1 MAVITN
7 MYADALCTT
16 PIYPMQPGQAGLVGY
31 WADPANWTLQ
41 QIYTGKDDEHGN
53 PLYIRATY
61 INRDKNGNSV
71 SQGCDFGLAAS
82 GGAILYD
89 LRTSEDSFEVLDY
102 VILEDTYTNG
112 GQAFNNAFFSGVIDY
127 GDDTQRSAFVRF
139 SNGVYARSVL
149 VQVGSYRQTPAD
161 ADKEQRQT
169 WSYKDYDGYDASDVM
184 FCRSFTAEIA
194 SNSRW
199 GFVRVYS
206 LVLGGVD
213 CYAFFVGVDFGGG
226 FNDTGN
232 YTSYIIAVPKDLY
245 KDKIPRPYVGPVSKD
260 SAAEFTPTTP
270 KRDSIASRD
279 LTGKKNPY
287 GFNTGNGLKLL
298 LLSAQEQ
305 ADIVKR
311 LYTGRSGDDLNA
323 IGQTLSGVIG
333 GNTHRPADEL
343 KTMIDA
349 VLCCHIVPVISAGY
363 AGGTNALYTV
373 AGYQLYNPAKAVTQ
387 VSDQIITVTTLRTYI
402 APIVNNFLTY
412 APYCS
417 VSLSVPF
424 VGDIPLDTSAL
435 FASSIYFVFYLDLYT
450 GTLSV
455 DVHLVDD
462 DGRDYIYTTRQTN
475 CAVDI
480 PIMGTG
486 ATGNPLQK
494 IASAAGN
501 VASAGVLGAPTA
513 VYNVATATVDAQHAT
528 AIGRGASSNIAPY
541 FSQRH
546 CYLVIEY
553 AESANADYFFA
564 LNGGALEKSGT
575 VGEFHG
581 YTEFSAVDV
590 SGIAGAT
597 DAEKRQIEQILKGG
611 VYL

>member
-1 MAVITN
+1 MADILNFYTDIDLKESALAPPVGVAGITGS
-7 MYADALCTT
+7 LTS
-16 PIYPMQPGQAGLVGY
+16 LS
-31 WADPANWTLQ
+31 NWDETGS
-41 QIYTGKDDEHGN
+41 YTGTEKIYRKN
-53 PLYIRATY
+53 
-61 INRDKNGNSV
+61 INA
-71 SQGCDFGLAAS
+71 QS
-82 GGAILYD
+82 GIVLGGTGAIATIFSPENWVTGNTPKLID
-89 LRTSEDSFEVLDY
+89 GNTR
-102 VILEDTYTNG
+102 
-112 GQAFNNAFFSGVIDY
+112 NAFFINCVNISQGETPNYRGYVFNID
-127 GDDTQRSAFVRF
+127 GSQFHDIENDKWIF
-139 SNGVYARSVL
+139 SPFIAIAT
-149 VQVGSYRQTPAD
+149 YRADPSNEVTTKEERTGYYYYTPNDNEMHAEVFANSWD
-161 ADKEQRQT
+161 SNSQFNQIAMYSCNIEE
-169 WSYKDYDGYDASDVM
+169 KDY
-184 FCRSFTAEIA
+184 FLF
-194 SNSRW
+194 
-199 GFVRVYS
+199 
-206 LVLGGVD
+206 VLGVNNG
-213 CYAFFVGVDFGGG
+213 ALHPT
-226 FNDTGN
+226 NDT
-232 YTSYIIAVPKDLY
+232 ACML
-245 KDKIPRPYVGPVSKD
+245 IPRSYFKYNIPKPYVGPSSKD

-349 VLCCHIVPVISAGY
+349 VLCCHIVPVISSGY
-363 AGGTNALYTV
+363 AGRTNALYTV

-412 APYCS
+412 APYCT

-546 CYLVIEY
+546 CYLVVEY
-553 AESANADYFFA
+553 AESANAEDFFT
-564 LNGGALEKSGT
+564 LNGGALEKSGI
-575 VGEFHG
+575 VGDFRG

-597 DAEKRQIEQILKGG
+597 DAEKRQLEQILKGG

>member
-1 MAVITN
+1 MADYINLYSDYLCKNPIKQVFCGVAGLFGD
-7 MYADALCTT
+7 YADLENGGKWSMTGTGQTPETICYSATINGEQAEGTGGVKNAVFSGGSELFNVSFLSS
-16 PIYPMQPGQAGLVGY
+16 PIYEDHALLTDQSSPGGS
-31 WADPANWTLQ
+31 T
-41 QIYTGKDDEHGN
+41 IT
-53 PLYIRATY
+53 
-61 INRDKNGNSV
+61 
-71 SQGCDFGLAAS
+71 
-82 GGAILYD
+82 
-89 LRTSEDSFEVLDY
+89 
-102 VILEDTYTNG
+102 
-112 GQAFNNAFFSGVIDY
+112 NAFFISSDAENRQSWCLRLSAEIGY
-127 GDDTQRSAFVRF
+127 FGDA
-139 SNGVYARSVL
+139 NVYPL
-149 VQVGSYRQTPAD
+149 TYRYNQTPYD
-161 ADKEQRQT
+161 GERQT
-169 WSYKDYDGYDASDVM
+169 WEYTRDAGSQWNIE
-184 FCRSFTAEIA
+184 TPETTQ
-194 SNSRW
+194 
-199 GFVRVYS
+199 
-206 LVLGGVD
+206 
-213 CYAFFVGVDFGGG
+213 FGGIYMYSVTVG
-226 FNDTGN
+226 EIDYYLLLVGAGAGGTLHPTNSSFMMLIP
-232 YTSYIIAVPKDLY
+232 TSYFVDQIPK
-245 KDKIPRPYVGPVSKD
+245 PYVGPVSKD

-305 ADIVKR
+305 ADIVKK

-349 VLCCHIVPVISAGY
+349 VLCCHIVPVISSGY

-402 APIVNNFLTY
+402 APIVNNFLTF

-435 FASSIYFVFYLDLYT
+435 FSSSIYFVFYLDLYT

-501 VASAGVLGAPTA
+501 VASSGVLGAPTA

-553 AESANADYFFA
+553 AESANAEDFFT

-575 VGEFHG
+575 VGEFRG

>member
-1 MAVITN
+1 MADYINLYSDYLCKDPIKQVFCGVAGLFGDW
-7 MYADALCTT
+7 ADLENGGKWTRTGSGQTPETICYSTGINGEQAAGEGGVKNVVFSGGSEIFNVAFLTS
-16 PIYPMQPGQAGLVGY
+16 PIYDDHALLTDQSSPG
-31 WADPANWTLQ
+31 
-41 QIYTGKDDEHGN
+41 
-53 PLYIRATY
+53 
-61 INRDKNGNSV
+61 
-71 SQGCDFGLAAS
+71 
-82 GGAILYD
+82 GGTI
-89 LRTSEDSFEVLDY
+89 T
-102 VILEDTYTNG
+102 
-112 GQAFNNAFFSGVIDY
+112 NAFFISSDAENSQSWCLRISAEIGY
-127 GDDTQRSAFVRF
+127 FGDA
-139 SNGVYARSVL
+139 NVYPL
-149 VQVGSYRQTPAD
+149 TYRYNQTPYD
-161 ADKEQRQT
+161 GERQT
-169 WSYKDYDGYDASDVM
+169 WEYTRDAGSQWIIE
-184 FCRSFTAEIA
+184 TPETTQ
-194 SNSRW
+194 
-199 GFVRVYS
+199 
-206 LVLGGVD
+206 
-213 CYAFFVGVDFGGG
+213 FGGIYLYSVTVG
-226 FNDTGN
+226 NIDYYLLLVGAGAGGTLHPTKSSFMMLIPTG
-232 YTSYIIAVPKDLY
+232 YFVDQIPK
-245 KDKIPRPYVGPVSKD
+245 PYVGPVSKD

-349 VLCCHIVPVISAGY
+349 VLCCHIVPVISSGY

-387 VSDQIITVTTLRTYI
+387 VSDQIITVTTHRTYI

-435 FASSIYFVFYLDLYT
+435 FSSSIYFVFYLDLYT

-513 VYNVATATVDAQHAT
+513 VYNVATATVDAQHTT

-553 AESANADYFFA
+553 AESANAEDFFT

-575 VGEFHG
+575 VGEFRG

>member
-1 MAVITN
+1 MAFILNLYRDAQCKTPALSPVIGVAGITGY
-7 MYADALCTT
+7 YADQTHWASQTLWGYTFYRVQLTNSAGRDGVILSGASPIFDFQRIADREIFTVPETNAITT
-16 PIYPMQPGQAGLVGY
+16 DTERHSSTTKIYNVFFAGINTQSGNRLTSNTIQFTGSQS
-31 WADPANWTLQ
+31 PNWFNTAIRLQ
-41 QIYTGKDDEHGN
+41 QYNQEPLDATGAD
-53 PLYIRATY
+53 
-61 INRDKNGNSV
+61 
-71 SQGCDFGLAAS
+71 
-82 GGAILYD
+82 
-89 LRTSEDSFEVLDY
+89 RTSWTYNVSSQYFTQSAQLTGALQQCVCVYKFPMWGAEFYLFALGVSSSGEPNSDTR
-102 VILEDTYTNG
+102 ILAVPGD
-112 GQAFNNAFFSGVIDY
+112 FFK
-127 GDDTQRSAFVRF
+127 
-139 SNGVYARSVL
+139 
-149 VQVGSYRQTPAD
+149 
-161 ADKEQRQT
+161 DKEV
-169 WSYKDYDGYDASDVM
+169 K
-184 FCRSFTAEIA
+184 
-194 SNSRW
+194 
-199 GFVRVYS
+199 
-206 LVLGGVD
+206 
-213 CYAFFVGVDFGGG
+213 
-226 FNDTGN
+226 
-232 YTSYIIAVPKDLY
+232 
-245 KDKIPRPYVGPVSKD
+245 PYVGPVSKD

-349 VLCCHIVPVISAGY
+349 VLCCHIVPVISSGY
-363 AGGTNALYTV
+363 AGGTNALYTI

-546 CYLVIEY
+546 CYLVVEY
-553 AESANADYFFA
+553 AESANAESFFD

-575 VGEFHG
+575 VGEFRG
-581 YTEFSAVDV
+581 YTEFTAVDV

>member
-1 MAVITN
+1 MADYINLYSDYLCKNPIKQVFCGVAGLFGD
-7 MYADALCTT
+7 YADLENGGKWSRTGSGQTPETFCYSATINGEQAEGTGGVKNAVFSGGSELFNVSFLSS
-16 PIYPMQPGQAGLVGY
+16 PIYEDHALLTDQSSPG
-31 WADPANWTLQ
+31 
-41 QIYTGKDDEHGN
+41 
-53 PLYIRATY
+53 
-61 INRDKNGNSV
+61 
-71 SQGCDFGLAAS
+71 
-82 GGAILYD
+82 GGTI
-89 LRTSEDSFEVLDY
+89 T
-102 VILEDTYTNG
+102 
-112 GQAFNNAFFSGVIDY
+112 NAFFISSDAENRQSWCLRISAEIGY
-127 GDDTQRSAFVRF
+127 FGDANVTPIT
-139 SNGVYARSVL
+139 
-149 VQVGSYRQTPAD
+149 YRYNQTPYD
-161 ADKEQRQT
+161 GERQT
-169 WSYKDYDGYDASDVM
+169 WEYTRDAGSQWSIETPV
-184 FCRSFTAEIA
+184 TTQ
-194 SNSRW
+194 
-199 GFVRVYS
+199 
-206 LVLGGVD
+206 
-213 CYAFFVGVDFGGG
+213 FGGIYMYSVTVG
-226 FNDTGN
+226 EIDYYLLLVGAGAGGTLHPTNSSFMMLIP
-232 YTSYIIAVPKDLY
+232 TSYFVDQIPK
-245 KDKIPRPYVGPVSKD
+245 PYVGPVSKD

-311 LYTGRSGDDLNA
+311 LYTGRSGDALNA
-323 IGQTLSGVIG
+323 LGQQLSEVIG
-333 GNTHRPADEL
+333 GSGHRPADEVN
-343 KTMIDA
+343 TMINA
-349 VLCCHIVPVISAGY
+349 ILCCHIVPVITSGY
-363 AGGTNALYTV
+363 AGGSTALFTISGYT
-373 AGYQLYNPAKAVTQ
+373 LYNPAISATF
-387 VSDQIITVTTLRTYI
+387 VSDQIVTVTTQRTYI

-435 FASSIYFVFYLDLYT
+435 FTSSIYFVFYLDLYT

-501 VASAGVLGAPTA
+501 VASAGIVGAPA
-513 VYNVATATVDAQHAT
+513 ALYGIASATVDAKHT
-528 AIGRGASSNIAPY
+528 TSIGRGASSNIAPY

-553 AESANADYFFA
+553 AESANAEDFFT

-575 VGEFHG
+575 VGEFRG

>member
-1 MAVITN
+1 MANTFN
-7 MYADALCTT
+7 FYS
-16 PIYPMQPGQAGLVGY
+16 
-31 WADPANWTLQ
+31 DPACTNAVVQPSAGSVYIPTDSRYASISGWTQ
-41 QIYTGKDDEHGN
+41 RQGNIYS
-53 PLYIRATY
+53 AY
-61 INRDKNGNSV
+61 INRTAGIIISANSIFDARFPTSKIYDTNPVISDGN
-71 SQGCDFGLAAS
+71 
-82 GGAILYD
+82 
-89 LRTSEDSFEVLDY
+89 TK
-102 VILEDTYTNG
+102 
-112 GQAFNNAFFSGVIDY
+112 NAFFV
-127 GDDTQRSAFVRF
+127 SA
-139 SNGVYARSVL
+139 NNTYA
-149 VQVGSYRQTPAD
+149 G
-161 ADKEQRQT
+161 
-169 WSYKDYDGYDASDVM
+169 GDASYYLQI
-184 FCRSFTAEIA
+184 IA
-194 SNSRW
+194 SMESNQTTADILIRFGAYTTANQTYHKS
-199 GFVRVYS
+199 GAPSAEVTAIVANVATSQFAGVRIATCNISGIDFIMIAAGVS
-206 LVLGGVD
+206 DNGELPPNATAAIVLID
-213 CYAFFVGVDFGGG
+213 REYFKT
-226 FNDTGN
+226 N
-232 YTSYIIAVPKDLY
+232 IPK
-245 KDKIPRPYVGPVSKD
+245 PYVGPVSKD

-298 LLSAQEQ
+298 MLSVQEQ

-349 VLCCHIVPVISAGY
+349 VLCCHIVPVISSGY

-387 VSDQIITVTTLRTYI
+387 VSDQIITVTTLHTYI

-435 FASSIYFVFYLDLYT
+435 FSSSIYFVFYLDLYT

-501 VASAGVLGAPTA
+501 VASAGVIGAPTA

-553 AESANADYFFA
+553 AESANADDFFT

-575 VGEFHG
+575 VGEFRG

>member
-1 MAVITN
+1 MATVFNFYSDPACTNPVLYPGAGSVYIPTDSPYAVISGWTQRQGK
-7 MYADALCTT
+7 
-16 PIYPMQPGQAGLVGY
+16 IYSA
-31 WADPANWTLQ
+31 
-41 QIYTGKDDEHGN
+41 
-53 PLYIRATY
+53 Y
-61 INRDKNGNSV
+61 INRSAGIILTAPAIYDARFSTSKIYDTNPEIVDGN
-71 SQGCDFGLAAS
+71 
-82 GGAILYD
+82 
-89 LRTSEDSFEVLDY
+89 TK
-102 VILEDTYTNG
+102 
-112 GQAFNNAFFSGVIDY
+112 NAFFVSANNIY
-127 GDDTQRSAFVRF
+127 GGADASYYMQIIAQME
-139 SNGVYARSVL
+139 SNGTTADITLRFGAYTT
-149 VQVGSYRQTPAD
+149 GNQTYHTSGAPSAEVT
-161 ADKEQRQT
+161 AIVATVAASQFAGVRAAT
-169 WSYKDYDGYDASDVM
+169 CNISGKDYIMIAAGVSD
-184 FCRSFTAEIA
+184 SGELPPNSTAAILLIDREYFKTNI
-194 SNSRW
+194 
-199 GFVRVYS
+199 
-206 LVLGGVD
+206 
-213 CYAFFVGVDFGGG
+213 
-226 FNDTGN
+226 
-232 YTSYIIAVPKDLY
+232 PK
-245 KDKIPRPYVGPVSKD
+245 PYVGPVSKD

-349 VLCCHIVPVISAGY
+349 VLCCHIVPVISSSY
-363 AGGTNALYTV
+363 AGGTNALYTI

-402 APIVNNFLTY
+402 APIVNNFLTF

-435 FASSIYFVFYLDLYT
+435 FSSSIYFVFYLDLYT

-553 AESANADYFFA
+553 AESANAEDFFT
-564 LNGGALEKSGT
+564 LNGGALEKSGA
-575 VGEFHG
+575 VGDFRG

>member
-1 MAVITN
+1 MADILNFYTDIDLKESALAPPVGVAGITGSLTSLSN
-7 MYADALCTT
+7 WDEIGSNTGTEKIYRKYINAQSGITLGGTGAIATLFSPENWVTGTT
-16 PIYPMQPGQAGLVGY
+16 PKIQDGY
-31 WADPANWTLQ
+31 T
-41 QIYTGKDDEHGN
+41 
-53 PLYIRATY
+53 R
-61 INRDKNGNSV
+61 
-71 SQGCDFGLAAS
+71 
-82 GGAILYD
+82 
-89 LRTSEDSFEVLDY
+89 
-102 VILEDTYTNG
+102 
-112 GQAFNNAFFSGVIDY
+112 NAFFINCVNTSTGETPNYEGYVFYID
-127 GDDTQRSAFVRF
+127 GTQFHDLENDKWIFTPYLGIGAYRAYP
-139 SNGVYARSVL
+139 SNAISTKADRTSWQYYTPSDYELYAYVYSDSWDSNSQFNQIAMYTCV
-149 VQVGSYRQTPAD
+149 V
-161 ADKEQRQT
+161 EE
-169 WSYKDYDGYDASDVM
+169 KDY
-184 FCRSFTAEIA
+184 FLF
-194 SNSRW
+194 
-199 GFVRVYS
+199 
-206 LVLGGVD
+206 VLGVNNG
-213 CYAFFVGVDFGGG
+213 ALHPT
-226 FNDTGN
+226 NE
-232 YTSYIIAVPKDLY
+232 VPCML
-245 KDKIPRPYVGPVSKD
+245 IPRSYFKNNIPKPYVGPISKD

-349 VLCCHIVPVISAGY
+349 VLCCHIVPVISSGY

-435 FASSIYFVFYLDLYT
+435 FSSSIYFVFYLDLYT

-553 AESANADYFFA
+553 AESANADSFFA

-575 VGEFHG
+575 VGEFRG

>member
-1 MAVITN
+1 MANTFNFYRDAACENPVLYPSAGSVYIPTGSP
-7 MYADALCTT
+7 YAS
-16 PIYPMQPGQAGLVGY
+16 ING
-31 WADPANWTLQ
+31 WTQ
-41 QIYTGKDDEHGN
+41 RDGRVYS
-53 PLYIRATY
+53 AY
-61 INRDKNGNSV
+61 INRTAGIILSAPAIYDAKFPTSKIYDTHPEITDGN
-71 SQGCDFGLAAS
+71 
-82 GGAILYD
+82 
-89 LRTSEDSFEVLDY
+89 TK
-102 VILEDTYTNG
+102 
-112 GQAFNNAFFSGVIDY
+112 NAFFV
-127 GDDTQRSAFVRF
+127 SANNEY
-139 SNGVYARSVL
+139 NGN
-149 VQVGSYRQTPAD
+149 
-161 ADKEQRQT
+161 
-169 WSYKDYDGYDASDVM
+169 DASYYLQLLATM
-184 FCRSFTAEIA
+184 A
-194 SNSRW
+194 SATECDIT
-199 GFVRVYS
+199 VRVGAYTTANQVYQTS
-206 LVLGGVD
+206 GAPAGVVTAIIPTVSTSQFTGVRAASCNISGTDYIMIAAGVADSGEFSPNGTAVLLID
-213 CYAFFVGVDFGGG
+213 REYFKT
-226 FNDTGN
+226 N
-232 YTSYIIAVPKDLY
+232 IPK
-245 KDKIPRPYVGPVSKD
+245 PYVGPVSKD

-311 LYTGRSGDDLNA
+311 LYTGRSGDALNA
-323 IGQTLSGVIG
+323 LGQQLSEVIG
-333 GNTHRPADEL
+333 GSGHRPADEVN
-343 KTMIDA
+343 TMINA
-349 VLCCHIVPVISAGY
+349 ILCCHIVPVITSGY
-363 AGGTNALYTV
+363 AGGTTALYTIS
-373 AGYQLYNPAKAVTQ
+373 GYSLYSPAIPATAVT
-387 VSDQIITVTTLRTYI
+387 DQIVTVITQRTYI

-435 FASSIYFVFYLDLYT
+435 FSSSIYFVFYLDLYT

-475 CAVDI
+475 CSVDI

-501 VASAGVLGAPTA
+501 VASAGIVGAPA
-513 VYNVATATVDAQHAT
+513 ALYGIASATVDAKHT
-528 AIGRGASSNIAPY
+528 TSIGRGASSNIAPY

-553 AESANADYFFA
+553 AESANAEGFFD

-575 VGEFHG
+575 VGEFRG

-597 DAEKRQIEQILKGG
+597 DSEKRQIEQILKGG

>member
-1 MAVITN
+1 MSNTFN
-7 MYADALCTT
+7 FYS
-16 PIYPMQPGQAGLVGY
+16 
-31 WADPANWTLQ
+31 DPACKNPVLYPCAGSVYIPTGSPYASINGWTQ
-41 QIYTGKDDEHGN
+41 RDGRVYS
-53 PLYIRATY
+53 AY
-61 INRDKNGNSV
+61 INRSAGIILSAPAIYDARFPASKIYNTNPEITDGN
-71 SQGCDFGLAAS
+71 
-82 GGAILYD
+82 
-89 LRTSEDSFEVLDY
+89 TK
-102 VILEDTYTNG
+102 
-112 GQAFNNAFFSGVIDY
+112 NAFFVSANNDYQGNEASYYLQLLADMASSTECDITVRFGAYTTQNHIYQTSGAPSGVVTAIIPTVSTSQFAGVRAATCNISGTDFIMIAAGVSDSGEFSPNGTAVLLIDRKY
-127 GDDTQRSAFVRF
+127 FKT
-139 SNGVYARSVL
+139 N
-149 VQVGSYRQTPAD
+149 
-161 ADKEQRQT
+161 
-169 WSYKDYDGYDASDVM
+169 
-184 FCRSFTAEIA
+184 I
-194 SNSRW
+194 
-199 GFVRVYS
+199 
-206 LVLGGVD
+206 
-213 CYAFFVGVDFGGG
+213 
-226 FNDTGN
+226 
-232 YTSYIIAVPKDLY
+232 PK
-245 KDKIPRPYVGPVSKD
+245 PYVGPVSKD

-298 LLSAQEQ
+298 MLSAQEQ

-349 VLCCHIVPVISAGY
+349 VLCCHIVPVISSGY

-387 VSDQIITVTTLRTYI
+387 VSDQIITVTTLHTYI

-435 FASSIYFVFYLDLYT
+435 FSSSIYFVFYLDLYT

-501 VASAGVLGAPTA
+501 VASAGVIGAPTA

-553 AESANADYFFA
+553 AESANADDFFT

-575 VGEFHG
+575 VGEFRG

>member
-1 MAVITN
+1 MANTFN
-7 MYADALCTT
+7 FYS
-16 PIYPMQPGQAGLVGY
+16 
-31 WADPANWTLQ
+31 DPACKNPVLYPGAGSVYIPTGSPYASINGWTQ
-41 QIYTGKDDEHGN
+41 RDGRVYS
-53 PLYIRATY
+53 AY
-61 INRDKNGNSV
+61 INRSAGIILSAPAIYDARFQTSKIYDTNPEIVDGN
-71 SQGCDFGLAAS
+71 
-82 GGAILYD
+82 
-89 LRTSEDSFEVLDY
+89 TK
-102 VILEDTYTNG
+102 
-112 GQAFNNAFFSGVIDY
+112 NAFFVSANNDYQGNDASYYLQLLATMASATECDITVRFGAYTTQNQVYQTSGAPSGVVTAIIPTVSTSQFAGIRAATCNISGTDFIMI
-127 GDDTQRSAFVRF
+127 AA
-139 SNGVYARSVL
+139 GVS
-149 VQVGSYRQTPAD
+149 
-161 ADKEQRQT
+161 
-169 WSYKDYDGYDASDVM
+169 
-184 FCRSFTAEIA
+184 
-194 SNSRW
+194 
-199 GFVRVYS
+199 
-206 LVLGGVD
+206 
-213 CYAFFVGVDFGGG
+213 
-226 FNDTGN
+226 DTGEFSPN
-232 YTSYIIAVPKDLY
+232 GTAVLLVDREYFKTNIPK
-245 KDKIPRPYVGPVSKD
+245 PYVGPVSKD

-387 VSDQIITVTTLRTYI
+387 VSDQIITVTTQRTYI

-553 AESANADYFFA
+553 AESANADDFFT

-575 VGEFHG
+575 VGEFRG